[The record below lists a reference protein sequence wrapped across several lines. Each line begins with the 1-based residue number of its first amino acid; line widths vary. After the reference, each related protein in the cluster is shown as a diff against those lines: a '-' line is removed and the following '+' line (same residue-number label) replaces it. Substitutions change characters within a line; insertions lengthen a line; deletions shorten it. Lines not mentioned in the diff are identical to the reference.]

1 MNRNAGELLVRLE
14 ALWVL
19 VYLVGAMLGLR
30 LIQLQILQREAYRQ
44 LAELNATKIIYQTA
58 PRGRIYDRRGTPVA
72 ANQEAFSLIY
82 IPPKKGLPS
91 PDLDFLA
98 GQLARELGRDRGEL
112 LETLQQAVKE
122 ESALRLAENLPRAAM
137 FRLSELKTIY
147 PGVELF
153 VEARR
158 HYPFGHFASHL
169 LGYMGKM
176 DPRSW
181 RVLKTKGYRVDSRI
195 GKIGL
200 ESALE
205 SDLRG
210 RDGGL
215 RMLVDAQGRLRK
227 KLESFP
233 GIPGGSVHLT
243 IDEAVQKAAD
253 EGLRLSGSGQGAVV
267 ALDPRSGAI
276 LALSSAPDFDPNAF
290 LSTDQTVV
298 KEVVTTIDEFNRAIS
313 GTYAPGSTFKPVLGA
328 AGLNEG
334 RFSAE
339 DSVFCPGYMELGKH
353 IFLCW
358 EHKGH
363 KRMTWF
369 PGLTHSCDVYFYRM
383 GLRAGGAFIEKY
395 ARMFG
400 LGAKTGVA
408 LKGERAGNL
417 FGPAA
422 RQKAGR
428 PWYDGDT
435 VNLSIGQGE
444 LLVTP
449 IQMAVLASAIANR
462 GTLWRPYYINRIEYS
477 DGRPEVKQSPEKLG
491 QVALKDEVWQDLR
504 EALRLVVS
512 SGTGAA
518 ARIPGLEVGG
528 KTGTA
533 QNPAGPDHAWFISF
547 AARPGEAPEVAVA
560 VLVEHGLH
568 GSSAAGPI
576 ARAVMMAA
584 YGIEDKKPAAA
595 KPVVVPAGPVRP
607 GAGVPLRT
615 H

>member
-1 MNRNAGELLVRLE
+1 MMREGGDRLARLE

-19 VYLVGAMLGLR
+19 AYLVGAMLGLR
-30 LIQLQILQREAYRQ
+30 LVQLQILQREEYRQ
-44 LAELNATKIIYQTA
+44 LAELNATKVIYQTA

-82 IPPKKGLPS
+82 IPPKKGQSS

-122 ESALRLAENLPRAAM
+122 EAALRLAENLPRAAM

-147 PGVELF
+147 PGVELI

-158 HYPFGHFASHL
+158 HYPFGRFASHL

-181 RVLKTKGYRVDSRI
+181 RVLKNKGYRVDSRI
-195 GKIGL
+195 GRIGL
-200 ESALE
+200 EYALE
-205 SDLRG
+205 ADLRG

-253 EGLRLSGSGQGAVV
+253 EGLRRSPSGRGAAV
-267 ALDPRSGAI
+267 AIDPRSGAI
-276 LALSSAPDFDPNAF
+276 LALSAAPDFDPNAF
-290 LSTDQTVV
+290 LSSDPSVV
-298 KEVVTTIDEFNRAIS
+298 REVVSSIDEFNRAIA
-313 GTYAPGSTFKPVLGA
+313 GTYAPGSTFKPIIGA

-334 RFSAE
+334 RFSTE
-339 DSVFCPGYMELGKH
+339 DAVFCPGYMELGKN

-383 GLRAGGAFIEKY
+383 GLRAGGPLIEKY

-408 LKGERAGNL
+408 LKGERSGNL
-417 FGPAA
+417 FGPTA
-422 RQKAGR
+422 RQRAGR
-428 PWYDGDT
+428 SWYDGDT

-444 LLVTP
+444 MLVTP
-449 IQMAVLASAIANR
+449 IQMAVFAAAVANR
-462 GTLWRPYYINRIEYS
+462 GTVWRPYYIDRIEYS
-477 DGRPEVKQSPEKLG
+477 DGRPEVRQNPEKLSH
-491 QVALKDEVWQDLR
+491 VVLKDEVWSDLR
-504 EALRLVVS
+504 DALRLVVS
-512 SGTGAA
+512 SGTGVA
-518 ARIPGLEVGG
+518 ARIPGLDVGG

-533 QNPAGPDHAWFISF
+533 QNPAGPDHAWFIAF
-547 AARPGEAPEVAVA
+547 AARPGEAPAVAVA
-560 VLVEHGLH
+560 VLVEHGGH
-568 GSSAAGPI
+568 GSSAAAPI

-584 YGIEDKKPAAA
+584 YGMEDKSATAPKSAAVR
-595 KPVVVPAGPVRP
+595 PVPVRP
-607 GAGVPLRT
+607 GAPMPPRT

>member
-1 MNRNAGELLVRLE
+1 MNQGSGERLARLE
-14 ALWVL
+14 ALWVM
-19 VYLVGAMLGLR
+19 VYLIGAMLGLR
-30 LIQLQILQREAYRQ
+30 LIQLQILQREEYRQ
-44 LAELNATKIIYQTA
+44 LAELNATKIIHQTA
-58 PRGRIYDRRGTPVA
+58 PRGRIYDRHGTPVA
-72 ANQEAFSLIY
+72 SNQEAFSLIY
-82 IPPKKGLPS
+82 IPPKKGQPS

-98 GQLARELGRDRGEL
+98 GQLARELGRDRGDL
-112 LETLQQAVKE
+112 RETLKQAVKE

-147 PGVELF
+147 PGVELI

-158 HYPFGHFASHL
+158 HYPFGRFASHL

-181 RVLKTKGYRVDSRI
+181 RALKTKGYRVDSRI

-200 ESALE
+200 EAALE
-205 SDLRG
+205 ADLRG

-233 GIPGGSVHLT
+233 GVAGGSVHLT

-253 EGLRLSGSGQGAVV
+253 DGLRRSSSGKGAVV

-290 LSTDQTVV
+290 LSTDPAVV
-298 KEVVTTIDEFNRAIS
+298 KDVVTTIDEFNRAIA
-313 GTYAPGSTFKPVLGA
+313 GAYAPGSTFKAVVGA

-339 DSVFCPGYMELGKH
+339 DAVFCPGYMEMGKH

-358 EHKGH
+358 DHKGH

-383 GLRAGGAFIEKY
+383 GLRTGGPFIEKY

-408 LKGERAGNL
+408 LKGERGGNL
-417 FGPAA
+417 FGPTA
-422 RQKAGR
+422 RQKARR

-444 LLVTP
+444 MLATP
-449 IQMAVLASAIANR
+449 IQMAVLAAAIANR
-462 GTLWRPYYINRIEYS
+462 GTVWRPYYIGRIEYS
-477 DGRPEVKQSPEKLG
+477 DGRPEAKQNPEKLG
-491 QVALKDEVWQDLR
+491 QVALKDEVWQELR

-512 SGTGAA
+512 SGTGGA
-518 ARIPGLEVGG
+518 ARIPGLDVGG

-533 QNPAGPDHAWFISF
+533 QNPAGPDHAWFISY
-547 AARPGEAPEVAVA
+547 AARPGEAPAVATA
-560 VLVEHGLH
+560 VLVEHGGH

-576 ARAVMMAA
+576 AREVMKAA
-584 YGIEDKKPAAA
+584 YGIEDKRPAVAPPAAA
-595 KPVVVPAGPVRP
+595 PPGLVRP
-607 GAGVPLRT
+607 GAAAPLRA